1 MISHGAGVL
10 MLAKPG
16 PWGRQ
21 HCVNT
26 LQSLDAATVP
36 GILFERMVP
45 LFLDLT
51 CTNARINVAG
61 CSRPVVQAGSIM
73 ISGMVIRARQ
83 LTAPP
88 RTSSQVFSVG
98 QWHEA
103 PVAFAMKGCRPAMK
117 TYTDLRVELEDVTV
131 SAGIGLE
138 PSMAQVVKAL
148 KRIVPPD
155 VIAPNG
161 QEVAPSSSSSPAL
174 QPWDKLRYIWRG
186 SIRVAARNLGIA
198 LAAGPFACPTAHDPH
213 LYLHTQSTAIFWTAG
228 HVDVNATGV
237 TAVGRSHAPDAS
249 PGDPLRA
256 SSPAWACCC
265 AR

>member
-1 MISHGAGVL
+1 
-10 MLAKPG
+10 
-16 PWGRQ
+16 
-21 HCVNT
+21 
-26 LQSLDAATVP
+26 
-36 GILFERMVP
+36 
-45 LFLDLT
+45 
-51 CTNARINVAG
+51 
-61 CSRPVVQAGSIM
+61 
-73 ISGMVIRARQ
+73 
-83 LTAPP
+83 
-88 RTSSQVFSVG
+88 
-98 QWHEA
+98 
-103 PVAFAMKGCRPAMK
+103 MK
-117 TYTDLRVELEDVTV
+117 TYTDLRVEIEDVTV

-161 QEVAPSSSSSPAL
+161 QEVAPSSTSSPAL

-186 SIRVAARNLGIA
+186 SIRVAACNLGIA

-249 PGDPLRA
+249 PGDPLLALPLVALPLLKLDLGVKWAMPGDFTTLGGRA
-256 SSPAWACCC
+256 GRPSGGSSGGSCGSWAHM
-265 AR
+265 AAGSRAASLDGHFAAGSGRLQLTATPRAYLGEL